1 MWDWLGVHVKKLDL
15 VSLYQLHPMQ
25 LLDQD
30 RLKHKGHF
38 QPPHSVVLPDRL
50 VLYAGV
56 VNRYNRLSFSNRYNQ
71 YLLNLIGNQ
80 DQKSVNY
87 RLIDRV

>member
-1 MWDWLGVHVKKLDL
+1 MDWLGVHVKKLDL

-38 QPPHSVVLPDRL
+38 QPPNSVVLPDRL
-50 VLYAGV
+50 VFTQVEA
-56 VNRYNRLSFSNRYNQ
+56 
-71 YLLNLIGNQ
+71 
-80 DQKSVNY
+80 QKDLWFV
-87 RLIDRV
+87 L